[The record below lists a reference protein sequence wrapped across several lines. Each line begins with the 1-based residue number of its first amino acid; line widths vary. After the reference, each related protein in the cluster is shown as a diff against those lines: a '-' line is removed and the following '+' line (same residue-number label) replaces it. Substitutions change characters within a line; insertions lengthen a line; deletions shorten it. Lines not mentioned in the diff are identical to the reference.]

1 MPETPQPASHDGER
15 EDQPVGADS
24 PQQQRARRLAA
35 LSALAAAPGASASSS
50 GASGQPMPGSV
61 LATRQPRW
69 RRARVML
76 AVVVLLGVA
85 AAAVWKLHPFTST
98 STVSRPSVPVQM
110 LPNADGGM
118 YCANDMAFAPQSHRL
133 ALLGFEHPCSGAHP
147 QVDSNMVPPPARVS
161 GLFSTGSAGSA
172 TASTQAPPGLV
183 SLYDSQRGALLGQ
196 FHPSALITPHLPQP
210 SANVLAALATA
221 GIQPDFLDGIN
232 YTHLLWS
239 PDGQHLA
246 LTFEVFVTAGLPNT
260 SNIPGQSFDGVLLTD
275 VAGANPQVLVH
286 PINRARPAATLWD
299 LRSGTALPVPADLA
313 PPSIFASVPP
323 AQGYTWTSDGAL
335 HPQSPFP
342 SVPSASA
349 PSALPLAAV
358 GTPEGGA
365 TFTPWQSGEVS
376 NGSQSRPGP
385 DNLIGV
391 STFAMDTAA
400 WSPDGRFLA
409 QRVGMMGVLVS
420 PQSPAPD
427 AKTLAAS
434 PSWAQAPRLPVRD
447 VGLQQAIAV
456 AGTNSFLP
464 LRGVLVAWRP
474 DGKQIAVDADRPD
487 HAVVLF
493 DCATG
498 QPVATLTPP
507 LHRQGSLLQGFT
519 NLLRWSP
526 DGSQLAL
533 YDATVA
539 TLTIWSGAQ
548 LPH

>member
-1 MPETPQPASHDGER
+1 M
-15 EDQPVGADS
+15 
-24 PQQQRARRLAA
+24 AA
-35 LSALAAAPGASASSS
+35 LSALAAAPAADAGSS
-50 GASGQPMPGSV
+50 GESGQLPPV
-61 LATRQPRW
+61 ATTVRRTRGRW
-69 RRARVML
+69 ARVGL

-85 AAAVWKLHPFTST
+85 AAAVWKLHPLTAPTSA
-98 STVSRPSVPVQM
+98 VSRPALPVQM

-118 YCANDMAFAPQSHRL
+118 YCTSDMAFAPHSHRL
-133 ALLGFEHPCSGAHP
+133 AMLGFEYPCFGSGSVA
-147 QVDSNMVPPPARVS
+147 SEFYTGGGGPA
-161 GLFSTGSAGSA
+161 SASRKE
-172 TASTQAPPGLV
+172 TPGLV
-183 SLYDSQRGALLGQ
+183 SLYDTQRGALLGQ
-196 FHPSALITPHLPQP
+196 LHPSALITLHLPQP
-210 SANVLAALATA
+210 PAAVLAELTA
-221 GIQPDFLDGIN
+221 DEINPDVLDYIN

-239 PDGQHLA
+239 PDGQRLA
-246 LTFEVFVTAGLPNT
+246 ITFQTFVVTGDPNADAP
-260 SNIPGQSFDGVLLTD
+260 PGQSFDGILLTD
-275 VAGANPQVLVH
+275 AVGANPQVMLH
-286 PINRARPAATLWD
+286 PINRAHPAATLWN
-299 LRSGTALPVPADLA
+299 LRSGTALPVPTDLA
-313 PPSIFASVPP
+313 PPSVFASVPP
-323 AQGYTWTSDGAL
+323 AHAYQWASDGTL

-342 SVPSASA
+342 PTPPTSSA
-349 PSALPLAAV
+349 PSTLPLDAV

-365 TFTPWQSGEVS
+365 TFTPWQAGVVS

-385 DNLIGV
+385 DNLSGA

-409 QRVGMMGVLVS
+409 QRVGMMGFLVS

-447 VGLQQAIAV
+447 AGLQQAIAV
-456 AGTNSFLP
+456 AGTNSFLDA
-464 LRGVLVAWRP
+464 RGVLVAWRP

-487 HAVVLF
+487 HAVILF

-507 LHRQGSLLQGFT
+507 LHRQGSLLQGFA
-519 NLLRWSP
+519 NMLRWSP

-548 LPH
+548 LPQ